1 MKLRA
6 FSFFSL
12 FLVLLFLSACSNNP
26 KLELLHSS
34 AEIISDEAKLGATVV
49 TEGKDKGE
57 KIIPTALYYEFTIKN
72 IGSTEI
78 VDLEA
83 HIQPS
88 NELLLVL
95 NDVMG
100 FNIFNYDDPGYHDS
114 GLGHGHTFTNLKPNQ
129 EGVFTLNYILGSS
142 KQNSAVPLLPSAEKL
157 IQLEQEALNAKLII
171 THDENEVAR
180 FNLDE

>member
-1 MKLRA
+1 MKLRT

-34 AEIISDEAKLGATVV
+34 AEIS
-49 TEGKDKGE
+49 
-57 KIIPTALYYEFTIKN
+57 
-72 IGSTEI
+72 
-78 VDLEA
+78 
-83 HIQPS
+83 
-88 NELLLVL
+88 
-95 NDVMG
+95 
-100 FNIFNYDDPGYHDS
+100 FNIFNDDDPGYHDS

-157 IQLEQEALNAKLII
+157 IQLEQETMNAKLII